1 MFLRIVWISLLL
13 FCNTKVSHAET
24 TSYSNFFVAASVGTI
39 ASLFAYHSAATY
51 LEAKNYKPRG
61 KFVNIDKT
69 RKIHYLEEGTEHSGP
84 TVVLVHGVWSS
95 HLDWYLVSREVA
107 KFARVIS
114 YDEAGFGWSTQS
126 TKAASPKNNA
136 IDLLKL
142 LQAAKVPG
150 PYILVGHSFGGLI
163 SRAFTSLAPKLV
175 KSVILVDS
183 VHQDFY
189 DGIYEKKT
197 TKKEFEKIAKMFHWS
212 PFFAKMSGFRVLTLW
227 LEKMNKFPEWLK
239 RYPDDLLNI
248 YLMFFVSTN
257 TYDATLALLKHS
269 KKSCA
274 QIKSMKNKLIN
285 KPLSVIA
292 AGKFDGPQESSERFF
307 QMQKNLC
314 NLSNYS
320 KFLVAENSGHSI
332 HHEQPDIIID
342 EIRRMVELEHVTNQS
357 QKPTPQ

>member
-13 FCNTKVSHAET
+13 FCNTKISHAET
-24 TSYSNFFVAASVGTI
+24 RSYSTYVAAASITTI
-39 ASLFAYHSAATY
+39 ASLWAYHSAATY

-61 KFVNIDKT
+61 KLVNIDSK

-95 HLDWYLVSREVA
+95 HLDWYLVSREVS

-114 YDEAGFGWSTQS
+114 YDGAGFGWSDSS
-126 TKAASPKNNA
+126 TSIATPKNNA
-136 IDLLKL
+136 VDLLKL
-142 LQAAKVPG
+142 LKAAKVPG

-197 TKKEFEKIAKMFHWS
+197 TQKEFEKLARMFHWS
-212 PFFAKMSGFRVLTLW
+212 PLFSKMSGFRILTL
-227 LEKMNKFPEWLK
+227 LIQKMNKFPEWIK
-239 RYPDDLLNI
+239 DYPEDLLNI

-257 TYDATLALLKHS
+257 TYDATLRLLKYS

-274 QIKSMKNKLIN
+274 QIKAMPNKLIN
-285 KPLSVIA
+285 KPLTVIA
-292 AGKFDGPQESSERFF
+292 AGKFEGPKESSERFF
-307 QMQKNLC
+307 QMQKDLC
-314 NLSNYS
+314 NLSNNS

-342 EIRRMVELEHVTNQS
+342 EIIKMLGLEHVTNQS
-357 QKPTPQ
+357 QEPLPQ